1 MRIKT
6 YILNLPKDR
15 ERKEY
20 MQHLLQPYTSLL
32 DSEFI
37 EAVYGKTLTSE
48 ELEARFDNHS
58 AFKRYGRNVQP
69 NEIGCTLSHRE
80 VFKKIVD
87 EDLPYG
93 VILEDDIDLKPNFS
107 ELLPQAKILMQTEK
121 PTILLL
127 SGGYVYYKTQKIKNL
142 PIAWIYDAYYTH
154 SYMINAAAAKHLLQ
168 YKADYVADD
177 WIYLRKRGMQIMAL
191 QPHCVNQKRDGVFIS
206 NIWDDSHAINKSKM
220 GVTTLC
226 NYIKDRL
233 IYKGL
238 QKIGNW
244 EPFE

>member
-6 YILNLPKDR
+6 YIINLPKDR

-107 ELLPQAKILMQTEK
+107 EFLPQAEILM
-121 PTILLL
+121 
-127 SGGYVYYKTQKIKNL
+127 
-142 PIAWIYDAYYTH
+142 
-154 SYMINAAAAKHLLQ
+154 
-168 YKADYVADD
+168 
-177 WIYLRKRGMQIMAL
+177 
-191 QPHCVNQKRDGVFIS
+191 
-206 NIWDDSHAINKSKM
+206 
-220 GVTTLC
+220 
-226 NYIKDRL
+226 
-233 IYKGL
+233 
-238 QKIGNW
+238 
-244 EPFE
+244 